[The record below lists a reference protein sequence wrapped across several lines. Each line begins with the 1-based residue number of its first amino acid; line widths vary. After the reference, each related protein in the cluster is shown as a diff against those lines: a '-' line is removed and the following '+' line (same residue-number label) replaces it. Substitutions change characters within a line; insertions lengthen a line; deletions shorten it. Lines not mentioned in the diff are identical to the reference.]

1 MNETLAQLL
10 NDCAAAP
17 GALGC
22 VVRLSDHANH
32 VASYHQACPAEN
44 LERTMSHLINALA
57 MLTAHELTVQR
68 LSWTFSAGRIF
79 LATRPDG
86 GLFILITLNDAH
98 AAEFFDRMALQ
109 FYLV

>member
-1 MNETLAQLL
+1 MNETLTQLL

-22 VVRLSDHANH
+22 IVRLSDHANH
-32 VASYHQACPAEN
+32 VSSYHQACPAEN
-44 LERTMSHLINALA
+44 LEKIMFHLINALA

-86 GLFILITLNDAH
+86 ALFSLITQNDTH
-98 AAEFFDRMALQ
+98 AAEFFDRMVLQ
-109 FYLV
+109 FYLL